1 MPLYKDPRW
10 LWETL
15 EKWLKTTEKRL
26 KGACVPEFMRIMM
39 DVDLQK
45 EFDWLK
51 DVLDSV
57 GSPVVFCHNDMQEG
71 NILLM
76 EDDMKNNNG
85 ETRLVLIG
93 ECNKSD

>member
-1 MPLYKDPRW
+1 MQVPLHKDPRW
-10 LWETL
+10 LWETMDN
-15 EKWLKTTEKRL
+15 WLKTAEKKL
-26 KGACVPEFMRIMM
+26 KGAVPECMKIMM
-39 DVDLQK
+39 DVDLHK
-45 EFDWLK
+45 ELRWLK
-51 DVLDSV
+51 SVLEGV

-93 ECNKSD
+93 E